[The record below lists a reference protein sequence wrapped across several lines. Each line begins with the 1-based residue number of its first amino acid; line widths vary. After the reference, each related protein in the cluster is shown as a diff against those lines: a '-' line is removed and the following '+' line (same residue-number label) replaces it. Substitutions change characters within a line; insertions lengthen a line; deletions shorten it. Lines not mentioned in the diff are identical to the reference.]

1 MDIIK
6 YTDDEIAKNFALL
19 ENHLK
24 QAQSGVDEIF
34 CEDCINKH
42 LVLLEGLS
50 EEGMNAGGSD
60 IEKYKKVYGFVKGIK
75 NKNFKRKGINLSDKA
90 RQIRKNYFSKE
101 CPTCKIN
108 SPKDLNNPPTYDNYI
123 HNSKSHINDYD
134 QLNGENN
141 KMPKINLMELGMYN
155 VGQFAAE
162 GVRYL
167 SETQFPAQAK
177 WVNLGGGVV
186 LQILPMF
193 VKKIPKGV
201 KTMLMVAGSNLLAAE
216 IIKMIKGTSG
226 GSARAVVRAN
236 SVNNSNPVGKFTGRP
251 NGRVFGGRVTA
262 TNIPTQYAR
271 AGILGGAQ
279 AFEAPEHADLI
290 RVD

>member
-1 MDIIK
+1 M
-6 YTDDEIAKNFALL
+6 
-19 ENHLK
+19 
-24 QAQSGVDEIF
+24 
-34 CEDCINKH
+34 
-42 LVLLEGLS
+42 EGLS
-50 EEGMNAGGSD
+50 EEGMNAGGD

-108 SPKDLNNPPTYDNYI
+108 SPKDLNNPQTYDNYI

-155 VGQFAAE
+155 AGQFAAE

-177 WVNLGGGVV
+177 WVNLG
-186 LQILPMF
+186 
-193 VKKIPKGV
+193 
-201 KTMLMVAGSNLLAAE
+201 
-216 IIKMIKGTSG
+216 
-226 GSARAVVRAN
+226 
-236 SVNNSNPVGKFTGRP
+236 
-251 NGRVFGGRVTA
+251 
-262 TNIPTQYAR
+262 
-271 AGILGGAQ
+271 
-279 AFEAPEHADLI
+279 
-290 RVD
+290 